1 MRKIIYLGLS
11 FLLLATLITF
21 HILGSKERVGYLSD
35 FEIIEG
41 NKSNYIYNF
50 RIRYYDKV
58 FRNSDIYGVYLIT
71 NSLPEYI
78 KEIKM
83 NELGSPFGIIISDK
97 IIEEEKIDN
106 IKYILR
112 LKNRF
117 ILFSITII
125 LLFLFVLK
133 YIENVKIF
141 IFNLFVYIKP
151 FIFDFFAVF
160 SEIFIRILKSINFK
174 NKFAIIL
181 ILFLCFLIMPNI
193 IYRIFYKNFDHTNYE
208 NRTLASKP
216 ILVSTNIN
224 EYPKRYEE
232 YFNDYL
238 PFRNELVKLKNL
250 NDIFIFKNIFSRR
263 VLLGKN
269 KWLFNND
276 DNLTE
281 KYMGIERYYF
291 TKEELEIAKNNLIHF
306 RDELKKKNIDF
317 ILMVCPS
324 KYFIYSEYM
333 PDYIK
338 RKSTK
343 NDTDIFVEYIKNNT
357 DIKVVY
363 PKEELLKYK
372 DKYQLY
378 YKYDAHWNT
387 LGAYIEYT
395 QLMKSLNLYIDNIDN
410 VDIKDFDGNQ
420 SYNLGIY
427 NYNDLACLLSL
438 NSLKYYND
446 DKTYIISNYIIKNYD
461 TNYFISWN
469 NFSFN
474 SKLYNNK
481 SNIMIIIDSFGLNM
495 IDYIATGFK
504 QSEFIGIGSFKNEN
518 ITEYKPD
525 IVVFQSV
532 ERYLK
537 DRMLNTM
544 PNYRIE
550 EINED

>member
-97 IIEEEKIDN
+97 IIEEKKIDN

-117 ILFSITII
+117 ILFSIIII

-160 SEIFIRILKSINFK
+160 SEIFIKILKSINFK

-216 ILVSTNIN
+216 ILVLTNIN
-224 EYPKRYEE
+224 EYPKKYEE

-250 NDIFIFKNIFSRR
+250 NDIKTFNNLVHKDLI
-263 VLLGKN
+263 LGKE
-269 KWLFNND
+269 KWLFLKWDPLIPN
-276 DNLTE
+276 
-281 KYMGIERYYF
+281 YMGTYTYTE
-291 TKEELEIAKNNLIHF
+291 EELERAKNNLI
-306 RDELKKKNIDF
+306 RLKEVFNKNGADF
-317 ILMVCPS
+317 YMVICPD
-324 KYFIYSEYM
+324 KNQIYPEYM

-338 RKSTK
+338 RIHPEF
-343 NDTDIFVEYIKNNT
+343 NATDVFIKYMKENT
-357 DIKVVY
+357 DLNIIYLKEYFLDVKKYY
-363 PKEELLKYK
+363 PI
-372 DKYQLY
+372 Y
-378 YKYDAHWNT
+378 YKFDAHWNK
-387 LGAYIEYT
+387 LGAYFGYQEIMNNIGKDYVNINNIFLQRIENAENT
-395 QLMKSLNLYIDNIDN
+395 PSLAQLASLRNSKLY
-410 VDIKDFDGNQ
+410 
-420 SYNLGIY
+420 
-427 NYNDLACLLSL
+427 
-438 NSLKYYND
+438 KYD
-446 DKTYIISNYIIKNYD
+446 TEYIISNY
-461 TNYFISWN
+461 
-469 NFSFN
+469 
-474 SKLYNNK
+474 
-481 SNIMIIIDSFGLNM
+481 
-495 IDYIATGFK
+495 
-504 QSEFIGIGSFKNEN
+504 
-518 ITEYKPD
+518 TEYKYKLLTNYRWEYISCESD
-525 IVVFQSV
+525 SKNNTSIVMIRDSFADNIFDYMSTRFSKTSYIIANGDSYSISNIIKTNPNIVIYLSV
-532 ERYLK
+532 ERYFK
-537 DRMLNTM
+537 
-544 PNYRIE
+544 YRILYE
-550 EINED
+550 YMTLFNR

>member
-1 MRKIIYLGLS
+1 M
-11 FLLLATLITF
+11 
-21 HILGSKERVGYLSD
+21 KE
-35 FEIIEG
+35 F
-41 NKSNYIYNF
+41 
-50 RIRYYDKV
+50 
-58 FRNSDIYGVYLIT
+58 
-71 NSLPEYI
+71 
-78 KEIKM
+78 
-83 NELGSPFGIIISDK
+83 GSPFGIIISDK

-112 LKNRF
+112 LKIILVF
-117 ILFSITII
+117 ILLAI
-125 LLFLFVLK
+125 VL
-133 YIENVKIF
+133 YSLVFFEFTRIDL
-141 IFNLFVYIKP
+141 FNLLKL
-151 FIFDFFAVF
+151 
-160 SEIFIRILKSINFK
+160 FIRKLKLINIK
-174 NKFAIIL
+174 NKFGVIL

-216 ILVSTNIN
+216 ILVLTNIN
-224 EYPKRYEE
+224 EYPKKYEE

-250 NDIFIFKNIFSRR
+250 NDIFVFKNVFVRR

-338 RKSTK
+338 RKSIK
-343 NDTDIFVEYIKNNT
+343 SGTDIFVEYIKNNT

-378 YKYDAHWNT
+378 YKYDTHWNS
-387 LGAYIEYT
+387 LGTYIGYT
-395 QLMKSLNLYIDNIDN
+395 ELTRILNIDN
-410 VDIKDFDGNQ
+410 KSIKV
-420 SYNLGIY
+420 
-427 NYNDLACLLSL
+427 
-438 NSLKYYND
+438 LK
-446 DKTYIISNYIIKNYD
+446 
-461 TNYFISWN
+461 F
-469 NFSFN
+469 
-474 SKLYNNK
+474 
-481 SNIMIIIDSFGLNM
+481 
-495 IDYIATGFK
+495 
-504 QSEFIGIGSFKNEN
+504 
-518 ITEYKPD
+518 
-525 IVVFQSV
+525 
-532 ERYLK
+532 
-537 DRMLNTM
+537 
-544 PNYRIE
+544 
-550 EINED
+550 

>member
-41 NKSNYIYNF
+41 SKSNYIYNF
-50 RIRYYDKV
+50 KIRYYDKV

-97 IIEEEKIDN
+97 IIKEEKIDN

-112 LKNRF
+112 LKNSLIIF
-117 ILFSITII
+117 VVIIVDFIILFDFIKFELLQLFIKLKNMYI
-125 LLFLFVLK
+125 L
-133 YIENVKIF
+133 I
-141 IFNLFVYIKP
+141 
-151 FIFDFFAVF
+151 
-160 SEIFIRILKSINFK
+160 S
-174 NKFAIIL
+174 

-208 NRTLASKP
+208 NRTFASSP

-224 EYPKRYEE
+224 EYPKKYEE

-250 NDIFIFKNIFSRR
+250 NDIFVFKNIIHGG
-263 VLLGKN
+263 VLLGKD
-269 KWLFNND
+269 KWLFPKD
-276 DNLTE
+276 LTE
-281 KYMGIERYYF
+281 KYIGIEKYNF
-291 TKEELEIAKNNLIHF
+291 TEKELEKAKNNLIHF

-317 ILMVCPS
+317 IFMVCPDKQS
-324 KYFIYSEYM
+324 IYFEYM

-338 RKSTK
+338 RKSIK
-343 NDTDIFVEYIKNNT
+343 SGTDIFVEYIKNNT

-378 YKYDAHWNT
+378 YKYDNHWNN
-387 LGAYIEYT
+387 LGAYIGYSE
-395 QLMKSLNLYIDNIDN
+395 LMKSLNIYVDNIDN
-410 VDIKDFDGNQ
+410 VNIKSLSANERFNFDI
-420 SYNLGIY
+420 YH
-427 NYNDLACLLSL
+427 YNDLANLLGLSKI
-438 NSLKYYND
+438 KYYNN
-446 DKTYIISNYIIKNYD
+446 DKAYIISNYITKNYYVKD
-461 TNYFISWN
+461 GFLY
-469 NFSFN
+469 N
-474 SKLYNNK
+474 SKAYSNEN
-481 SNIMIIIDSFGLNM
+481 NIMMIKDSFSLNM
-495 IDYIATGFK
+495 IDYIATEFK
-504 QSEFIGIGSFKNEN
+504 QSEFILTYSFRNED
-518 ITEYKPD
+518 ILKYKPD
-525 IVVFQSV
+525 IVVFETV
-532 ERYLK
+532 ERVLK
-537 DRMLNTM
+537 QICL
-544 PNYRIE
+544 YKIK
-550 EINED
+550 EINNDLED

>member
-11 FLLLATLITF
+11 FLLLATLITL

-41 NKSNYIYNF
+41 SKSNYIYDF

-112 LKNRF
+112 LKIILVF
-117 ILFSITII
+117 ILLAI
-125 LLFLFVLK
+125 VL
-133 YIENVKIF
+133 YSLVFFEFTRIDL
-141 IFNLFVYIKP
+141 FNLLKL
-151 FIFDFFAVF
+151 
-160 SEIFIRILKSINFK
+160 FIRKLKLINIK
-174 NKFAIIL
+174 NKFGVIL
-181 ILFLCFLIMPNI
+181 ILFLCFLITPNI
-193 IYRIFYKNFDHTNYE
+193 IYKMFYKNFDHTNYE

-216 ILVSTNIN
+216 ILVLTNIN
-224 EYPKRYEE
+224 EYPKKYEE

-250 NDIFIFKNIFSRR
+250 NDIKVFNNLMHNELI
-263 VLLGKN
+263 LGKE
-269 KWLFNND
+269 KWLFFKNP
-276 DNLTE
+276 NLTE
-281 KYMGIERYYF
+281 KYIGIEKYNF
-291 TKEELEIAKNNLIHF
+291 TEKELEKAKNNLIHF

-317 ILMVCPS
+317 IFMVCPD
-324 KYFIYSEYM
+324 KQFIYSEYM

-338 RKSTK
+338 RKSIK
-343 NDTDIFVEYIKNNT
+343 SGTDIFVEYIKNNT

-378 YKYDAHWNT
+378 YKYDSHWNS
-387 LGAYIEYT
+387 LGAYIGYT
-395 QLMKSLNLYIDNIDN
+395 ELTRILNIDN
-410 VDIKDFDGNQ
+410 KSIESFKILEFDSTYRNSNKDSSAFYNNMARMVGLNYIKTFRDDI
-420 SYNLGIY
+420 IY
-427 NYNDLACLLSL
+427 ILEDY
-438 NSLKYYND
+438 KYTITNITD
-446 DKTYIISNYIIKNYD
+446 DWSSSRISNYNLDNFKNNRNILIICDSY
-461 TNYFISWN
+461 
-469 NFSFN
+469 SFE
-474 SKLYNNK
+474 
-481 SNIMIIIDSFGLNM
+481 MM
-495 IDYIATGFK
+495 DYIITTFK
-504 QSEFIGIGSFKNEN
+504 QSEFIHISTFKNKN

-525 IVVFQSV
+525 IVVFQTI
-532 ERYLK
+532 EWYLK
-537 DRMLNTM
+537 ERMLNVI
-544 PNYRIE
+544 PNYKIE

>member
-11 FLLLATLITF
+11 FLLLATLITL

-83 NELGSPFGIIISDK
+83 KELGSPFGIIISDK

-117 ILFSITII
+117 ILFSIIII

-133 YIENVKIF
+133 YI
-141 IFNLFVYIKP
+141 KP
-151 FIFDFFAVF
+151 FIIDFFAVF

-193 IYRIFYKNFDHTNYE
+193 IYRIFYDSFDHTNYE

-216 ILVSTNIN
+216 IFMSTNIN
-224 EYPKRYEE
+224 EYPKKYEE

-250 NDIFIFKNIFSRR
+250 NDIFVFKNIFSRR
-263 VLLGKN
+263 VLLGKY
-269 KWLFNND
+269 KWLFTKD
-276 DNLTE
+276 ANLTE
-281 KYMGIERYYF
+281 KYIGIEEYNF
-291 TKEELEIAKNNLIHF
+291 TEKELEKAKNNLIYF

-317 ILMVCPS
+317 IFMVCPD
-324 KYFIYSEYM
+324 KPFIYFKYM

-338 RKSTK
+338 RKSIK
-343 NDTDIFVEYIKNNT
+343 SGTDIFVEYIKNNS

-378 YKYDAHWNT
+378 YKYDTHWNN
-387 LGAYIEYT
+387 LGAYIGYSE
-395 QLMKSLNLYIDNIDN
+395 LMKSLNIYVENIDN
-410 VDIKDFDGNQ
+410 VNIKSLSANERFNFG
-420 SYNLGIY
+420 GIY
-427 NYNDLACLLSL
+427 HYNDMANMLSL
-438 NSLKYYND
+438 SKIKYYND
-446 DKTYIISNYIIKNYD
+446 DKTYIILLKITMLKMAFYIIQKH
-461 TNYFISWN
+461 IVM
-469 NFSFN
+469 
-474 SKLYNNK
+474 K
-481 SNIMIIIDSFGLNM
+481 IIL
-495 IDYIATGFK
+495 
-504 QSEFIGIGSFKNEN
+504 
-518 ITEYKPD
+518 
-525 IVVFQSV
+525 
-532 ERYLK
+532 
-537 DRMLNTM
+537 
-544 PNYRIE
+544 
-550 EINED
+550 

>member
-11 FLLLATLITF
+11 FLLLATLITL

-41 NKSNYIYNF
+41 SKSNYIYNF

-112 LKNRF
+112 LKNSLIIF
-117 ILFSITII
+117 AVIIVDFIILFDFIKFELLQLFIKLKNMYI
-125 LLFLFVLK
+125 L
-133 YIENVKIF
+133 I
-141 IFNLFVYIKP
+141 
-151 FIFDFFAVF
+151 
-160 SEIFIRILKSINFK
+160 S
-174 NKFAIIL
+174 

-193 IYRIFYKNFDHTNYE
+193 IYRIFYKNFDHINYE
-208 NRTLASKP
+208 NRTFASKP
-216 ILVSTNIN
+216 ILVLTNIN
-224 EYPKRYEE
+224 EYPKKYEE

-250 NDIFIFKNIFSRR
+250 NDIFVFKNIISDR

-269 KWLFNND
+269 KWLFLKNVNSIG
-276 DNLTE
+276 

-317 ILMVCPS
+317 ILMLCPY
-324 KYFIYSEYM
+324 KQFIYFEYM

-338 RKSTK
+338 RKSIK
-343 NDTDIFVEYIKNNT
+343 SGTDIFVEYIKNNT

-378 YKYDAHWNT
+378 YKYDTHWNN
-387 LGAYIEYT
+387 LGAYIGYSE
-395 QLMKSLNLYIDNIDN
+395 LMKSLNIHVDNIDN
-410 VDIKDFDGNQ
+410 VNIKSLNGNERFNFDIHH
-420 SYNLGIY
+420 
-427 NYNDLACLLSL
+427 YNDMANMLSL
-438 NSLKYYND
+438 SKIKYYND
-446 DKTYIISNYIIKNYD
+446 DKTYIISNYITKNYE
-461 TNYFISWN
+461 TNYYISYY

-474 SKLYNNK
+474 SKSYK
-481 SNIMIIIDSFGLNM
+481 SKDNIMIIRDSYTMNM
-495 IDYIATGFK
+495 LDYIATGFR
-504 QSEFIGIGSFKNEN
+504 QSKFIHLDTFKNEN
-518 ITEYKPD
+518 ITECKPD

-537 DRMLNTM
+537 YRMLNVI
-544 PNYRIE
+544 PNYKIE
-550 EINED
+550 EINEE

>member
-11 FLLLATLITF
+11 FLLLATLITL

-35 FEIIEG
+35 FEMIEG
-41 NKSNYIYNF
+41 SKSNYIYNF

-112 LKNRF
+112 LKIILVF
-117 ILFSITII
+117 ILLAI
-125 LLFLFVLK
+125 VL
-133 YIENVKIF
+133 YSLVFFEFTRIDL
-141 IFNLFVYIKP
+141 FNLLKL
-151 FIFDFFAVF
+151 
-160 SEIFIRILKSINFK
+160 FIRKLKLINIK
-174 NKFAIIL
+174 NKFGVIL

-216 ILVSTNIN
+216 IFMSTNIN
-224 EYPKRYEE
+224 EYPKKYEE

-250 NDIFIFKNIFSRR
+250 NDIFIFKNVFNRIVF
-263 VLLGKN
+263 LGKE
-269 KWLFNND
+269 KWLFHKWNNIYSF
-276 DNLTE
+276 NE
-281 KYMGIERYYF
+281 
-291 TKEELEIAKNNLIHF
+291 EELETAKNNLIHF

-317 ILMVCPS
+317 ILLICPD
-324 KYFIYSEYM
+324 KQLVYPEYV
-333 PDYIK
+333 PNYIK
-338 RKSTK
+338 GKLPNNGTE
-343 NDTDIFVEYIKNNT
+343 IFVEYIKNNT

-395 QLMKSLNLYIDNIDN
+395 QLMKSFGIYIDNIDN

-420 SYNLGIY
+420 SYNLGVY
-427 NYNDLACLLSL
+427 QYNDMAYLLSL

-446 DKTYIISNYIIKNYD
+446 DKTYIISNYITKNYE
-461 TNYFISWN
+461 TNYYISSE

-474 SKLYNNK
+474 SKSYK
-481 SNIMIIIDSFGLNM
+481 SKDNIIIIRDSFGLNM
-495 IDYIATGFK
+495 IDYIATGFR
-504 QSEFIGIGSFKNEN
+504 QSKFIHLDTFKNEN
-518 ITEYKPD
+518 ITECKPD
-525 IVVFQSV
+525 IVVFQLV
-532 ERYLK
+532 EWDLK
-537 DRMLNTM
+537 GRILNII
-544 PNYRIE
+544 PNYKIE
-550 EINED
+550 EINND

>member
-1 MRKIIYLGLS
+1 MRKIIYLGLL
-11 FLLLATLITF
+11 FLLLATLITL

-35 FEIIEG
+35 FEMIEISK
-41 NKSNYIYNF
+41 NNYIYNF

-83 NELGSPFGIIISDK
+83 KEFGSPFGIIISDK

-112 LKNRF
+112 LKNSLIIF
-117 ILFSITII
+117 VVIIVDFIILFDFIKFELLQLFIKLKNMYI
-125 LLFLFVLK
+125 L
-133 YIENVKIF
+133 I
-141 IFNLFVYIKP
+141 
-151 FIFDFFAVF
+151 
-160 SEIFIRILKSINFK
+160 S
-174 NKFAIIL
+174 

-193 IYRIFYKNFDHTNYE
+193 IYRIFYKNFDHANYE

-216 ILVSTNIN
+216 ILVLTNIN
-224 EYPKRYEE
+224 EYPKKYEE

-250 NDIFIFKNIFSRR
+250 NDIFVFKNVFNRIVFI
-263 VLLGKN
+263 GKE
-269 KWLFNND
+269 KWLFHKWNNTYSF
-276 DNLTE
+276 N
-281 KYMGIERYYF
+281 
-291 TKEELEIAKNNLIHF
+291 EEQLEMAKNNLIHF

-317 ILMVCPS
+317 ILMLCPY
-324 KYFIYSEYM
+324 KQFIYFEYM

-338 RKSTK
+338 RKSIK
-343 NDTDIFVEYIKNNT
+343 SGTDIFVEYIKNNT

-378 YKYDAHWNT
+378 YKYDSHWNS

-420 SYNLGIY
+420 SYNLGIHQ
-427 NYNDLACLLSL
+427 YNDLAYLLSL

-446 DKTYIISNYIIKNYD
+446 DKTYIISNYITKNYYVKD
-461 TNYFISWN
+461 GFLY
-469 NFSFN
+469 N
-474 SKLYNNK
+474 SKAYNNEN
-481 SNIMIIIDSFGLNM
+481 NIMIIHDSYGLNM
-495 IDYIATGFK
+495 IDYIATEFK
-504 QSEFIGIGSFKNEN
+504 QSEFIHISSFKNEN

-525 IVVFQSV
+525 IVVF
-532 ERYLK
+532 E
-537 DRMLNTM
+537 MLEKSSLEIFLDIM
-544 PNYRIE
+544 PNYKIE
-550 EINED
+550 EINEE

>member
-21 HILGSKERVGYLSD
+21 YILGSKERVGYLSD

-41 NKSNYIYNF
+41 SKSNYIYNF

-83 NELGSPFGIIISDK
+83 KELGSPFGIIISDK
-97 IIEEEKIDN
+97 IIKEEKIDN

-117 ILFSITII
+117 ILFSIIII

-133 YIENVKIF
+133 
-141 IFNLFVYIKP
+141 YIKP

-160 SEIFIRILKSINFK
+160 SDIFIKILKSINFK

-208 NRTLASKP
+208 KRTLASKP
-216 ILVSTNIN
+216 IFMSTNIN
-224 EYPKRYEE
+224 EYPKKYEE

-238 PFRNELVKLKNL
+238 SFRNELVKLKNL
-250 NDIFIFKNIFSRR
+250 NDIFMFKNIFSRR
-263 VLLGKN
+263 VLLGKY
-269 KWLFNND
+269 KWLFFKD
-276 DNLTE
+276 ANLTE
-281 KYMGIERYYF
+281 KYIGIEKYNF
-291 TKEELEIAKNNLIHF
+291 TEKELKIAKNNLIHF

-317 ILMVCPS
+317 ILMLCPD
-324 KYFIYSEYM
+324 KQFIYSEYM

-378 YKYDAHWNT
+378 YKYDTHWNN
-387 LGAYIEYT
+387 LGAYIGYSE
-395 QLMKSLNLYIDNIDN
+395 LMKSFGIYIDDIDN

-420 SYNLGIY
+420 SYNLGVY
-427 NYNDLACLLSL
+427 QYNDMAYLLSL

-446 DKTYIISNYIIKNYD
+446 DKTYIISNYITKNYE
-461 TNYFISWN
+461 TNYYISSE

-474 SKLYNNK
+474 SKSYK
-481 SNIMIIIDSFGLNM
+481 SKDNIMIIRDSFGLNM
-495 IDYIATGFK
+495 IDYIATGFR
-504 QSEFIGIGSFKNEN
+504 QSKFIHLDTFKNEN
-518 ITEYKPD
+518 ITEYNPD
-525 IVVFQSV
+525 IVVFESV
-532 ERYLK
+532 EKYLIK
-537 DRMLNTM
+537 DRMLYVI
-544 PNYRIE
+544 PNYKIE
-550 EINED
+550 EINEE

>member
-117 ILFSITII
+117 ILFSIIII
-125 LLFLFVLK
+125 LLF
-133 YIENVKIF
+133 
-141 IFNLFVYIKP
+141 LFVYIKP

-160 SEIFIRILKSINFK
+160 SDIFIKILKSINFK

-208 NRTLASKP
+208 NRILASKP
-216 ILVSTNIN
+216 IFMSTNIN
-224 EYPKRYEE
+224 EYPKKYEE

-250 NDIFIFKNIFSRR
+250 NDIFVFNNLVHKDLI
-263 VLLGKN
+263 LGKE
-269 KWLFNND
+269 KWLFLKWDPLIPN
-276 DNLTE
+276 
-281 KYMGIERYYF
+281 YMGTY
-291 TKEELEIAKNNLIHF
+291 TTEELERAKNNLI
-306 RDELKKKNIDF
+306 RLKEVFNQNGADFYMVICPDKNQ
-317 ILMVCPS
+317 
-324 KYFIYSEYM
+324 IYPEYM

-338 RKSTK
+338 RIHPEF
-343 NDTDIFVEYIKNNT
+343 NATDVFIKYMKENT
-357 DIKVVY
+357 D
-363 PKEELLKYK
+363 
-372 DKYQLY
+372 
-378 YKYDAHWNT
+378 
-387 LGAYIEYT
+387 
-395 QLMKSLNLYIDNIDN
+395 LN
-410 VDIKDFDGNQ
+410 
-420 SYNLGIY
+420 
-427 NYNDLACLLSL
+427 
-438 NSLKYYND
+438 
-446 DKTYIISNYIIKNYD
+446 II
-461 TNYFISWN
+461 
-469 NFSFN
+469 
-474 SKLYNNK
+474 
-481 SNIMIIIDSFGLNM
+481 
-495 IDYIATGFK
+495 
-504 QSEFIGIGSFKNEN
+504 
-518 ITEYKPD
+518 
-525 IVVFQSV
+525 
-532 ERYLK
+532 YLK
-537 DRMLNTM
+537 EYFRCKKIL
-544 PNYRIE
+544 PYIL
-550 EINED
+550 

>member
-11 FLLLATLITF
+11 FLLLATLITL

-41 NKSNYIYNF
+41 SKSNYIYNF

-97 IIEEEKIDN
+97 IIKEEKIDN

-112 LKNRF
+112 LKIILVF
-117 ILFSITII
+117 ILLAI
-125 LLFLFVLK
+125 VL
-133 YIENVKIF
+133 YSLVFFEFTRIDL
-141 IFNLFVYIKP
+141 FNLLKL
-151 FIFDFFAVF
+151 
-160 SEIFIRILKSINFK
+160 FIRKLKLINIK
-174 NKFAIIL
+174 NKFGVIL

-216 ILVSTNIN
+216 IFMSTNIN
-224 EYPKRYEE
+224 EYPKKYEE

-250 NDIFIFKNIFSRR
+250 NDIFVFKNIISDR
-263 VLLGKN
+263 VLLGKA
-269 KWLFNND
+269 KWLFVKWYD
-276 DNLTE
+276 LIE
-281 KYMGIERYYF
+281 QYIGIEGYNF
-291 TKEELEIAKNNLIHF
+291 SEKELEIAKNNLIHF

-317 ILMVCPS
+317 IFMVCPD
-324 KYFIYSEYM
+324 KQFIYSEYM

-338 RKSTK
+338 RKPDNK
-343 NDTDIFVEYIKNNT
+343 GTDFVIEYIKSNT

-363 PKEELLKYK
+363 PKNELLKYK

-378 YKYDAHWNT
+378 YKYDSHWNT
-387 LGAYIEYT
+387 LGAYIGYT
-395 QLMKSLNLYIDNIDN
+395 ELTRILNIDN
-410 VDIKDFDGNQ
+410 KSIESFKILEFDSAYRNSNKDSSVFYNDMARMVSLNDIKKFRDDI
-420 SYNLGIY
+420 IY
-427 NYNDLACLLSL
+427 ILEDY
-438 NSLKYYND
+438 KYTITNITD
-446 DKTYIISNYIIKNYD
+446 DWRSSRISNYNLDNFKNNRNILIIGDSY
-461 TNYFISWN
+461 
-469 NFSFN
+469 SFE
-474 SKLYNNK
+474 
-481 SNIMIIIDSFGLNM
+481 MM
-495 IDYIATGFK
+495 DYIITTFK
-504 QSEFIGIGSFKNEN
+504 QSEFIHERYFEN
-518 ITEYKPD
+518 KDIKKYKPD

-532 ERYLK
+532 ERNLK
-537 DRMLNTM
+537 YRILNAI
-544 PNYRIE
+544 PNYKIE

>member
-35 FEIIEG
+35 FEIIEISK
-41 NKSNYIYNF
+41 NNYIYNF

-97 IIEEEKIDN
+97 IIKEEKIDN

-112 LKNRF
+112 LKIILVF
-117 ILFSITII
+117 ILLAI
-125 LLFLFVLK
+125 VL
-133 YIENVKIF
+133 YSLVFFEFTRIDL
-141 IFNLFVYIKP
+141 FNLLKL
-151 FIFDFFAVF
+151 
-160 SEIFIRILKSINFK
+160 FIRKLKLINIK
-174 NKFAIIL
+174 NKFGVIL

-193 IYRIFYKNFDHTNYE
+193 IYRIFYDSFDHINYE

-216 ILVSTNIN
+216 ILVLTNIN
-224 EYPKRYEE
+224 EYPKKYEE

-250 NDIFIFKNIFSRR
+250 NDIFIFKNSLYHK
-263 VLLGKN
+263 VLVGKER
-269 KWLFNND
+269 WLFYTVY
-276 DNLTE
+276 NLTE
-281 KYMGIERYYF
+281 KYIGIEEYNF
-291 TKEELEIAKNNLIHF
+291 TEKELEKAKNNLIHF

-317 ILMVCPS
+317 IFMVCPDKQS
-324 KYFIYSEYM
+324 IYFEYM

-338 RKSTK
+338 RKSIK

-378 YKYDAHWNT
+378 YKYDTHWNN
-387 LGAYIEYT
+387 LGAYIGYSE
-395 QLMKSLNLYIDNIDN
+395 LMKSLNIYVDNIDN
-410 VDIKDFDGNQ
+410 VNIKSLSANERFNFDI
-420 SYNLGIY
+420 YH
-427 NYNDLACLLSL
+427 YNDLANLLGLSKI
-438 NSLKYYND
+438 KYYNN
-446 DKTYIISNYIIKNYD
+446 DKAYIISNYITKNYYVKD
-461 TNYFISWN
+461 GFLY
-469 NFSFN
+469 N
-474 SKLYNNK
+474 SKAYSNEN
-481 SNIMIIIDSFGLNM
+481 NIMMIKDSFSLNM
-495 IDYIATGFK
+495 IDYIATEFK
-504 QSEFIGIGSFKNEN
+504 QSEFILTYSFRNED
-518 ITEYKPD
+518 ILKYKPD
-525 IVVFQSV
+525 IVVFETV
-532 ERYLK
+532 ERVLK
-537 DRMLNTM
+537 QICL
-544 PNYRIE
+544 YKIK
-550 EINED
+550 EINNDLED

>member
-1 MRKIIYLGLS
+1 MRKIIYLGLL

-35 FEIIEG
+35 FEMIEG
-41 NKSNYIYNF
+41 SKSNYIYNF

-83 NELGSPFGIIISDK
+83 KELGSPFGIIISDK

-112 LKNRF
+112 LKIILVF
-117 ILFSITII
+117 ILLAI
-125 LLFLFVLK
+125 VL
-133 YIENVKIF
+133 YSLVFFEFTRIDL
-141 IFNLFVYIKP
+141 FNLLKL
-151 FIFDFFAVF
+151 
-160 SEIFIRILKSINFK
+160 FIRKLKLINIK
-174 NKFAIIL
+174 NQFGVIL

-193 IYRIFYKNFDHTNYE
+193 IYRIFYDSFDHANYE

-216 ILVSTNIN
+216 ILVLTNIN
-224 EYPKRYEE
+224 EYPKKYEE

-250 NDIFIFKNIFSRR
+250 NDIFVFKNVFNRIVF
-263 VLLGKN
+263 LGKE
-269 KWLFNND
+269 KWLFHKWNNTYSF
-276 DNLTE
+276 N
-281 KYMGIERYYF
+281 
-291 TKEELEIAKNNLIHF
+291 EEQLETAKNNLVHF

-317 ILMVCPS
+317 ILLICPD
-324 KYFIYSEYM
+324 KQLVYPEYV
-333 PDYIK
+333 PNYIK
-338 RKSTK
+338 GKLPNNGTE
-343 NDTDIFVEYIKNNT
+343 IFVEYIKDNT

-395 QLMKSLNLYIDNIDN
+395 QLMKSFGIYIDNIDN

-420 SYNLGIY
+420 SYNLGVY
-427 NYNDLACLLSL
+427 QYNDMAYLLSL

-446 DKTYIISNYIIKNYD
+446 DKTYIISNYITKNYE
-461 TNYFISWN
+461 TNYYISDN
-469 NFSFN
+469 YFSFN
-474 SKLYNNK
+474 SKSYNNK
-481 SNIMIIIDSFGLNM
+481 NNIMIIRDSYIMNM
-495 IDYIATGFK
+495 LDYIATEFK
-504 QSEFIGIGSFKNEN
+504 QSEFIHIDTFKNEN

-525 IVVFQSV
+525 IVVFQLV
-532 ERYLK
+532 EWDLK
-537 DRMLNTM
+537 GRILNVM
-544 PNYRIE
+544 PNYKIE